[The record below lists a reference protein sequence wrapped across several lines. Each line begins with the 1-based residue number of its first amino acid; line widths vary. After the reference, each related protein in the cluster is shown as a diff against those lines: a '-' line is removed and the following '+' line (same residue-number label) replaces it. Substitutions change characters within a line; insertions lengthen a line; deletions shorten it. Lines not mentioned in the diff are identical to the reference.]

1 MTPDNLTPRQQRL
14 IALWEQHIGYEFE
27 TRNTESTLDTMV
39 PHACVNHIPVMTGG
53 RGREELRRFYGA
65 SVIPQMPPDTR
76 MTLIGRTVGHDRL
89 VDEMVFEFTHTLAM
103 PWLLPGIPPTGRHV
117 KVALVASVSFEGDR
131 LVSERIYWDQATVL
145 VQLGLLDPT
154 GLPVCGAE
162 STDKALDPSLPAR
175 QP

>member
-1 MTPDNLTPRQQRL
+1 M
-14 IALWEQHIGYEFE
+14 WEQHVGYEFE
-27 TRNTESTLDTMV
+27 TRDTESTLDTMV

-65 SVIPQMPPDTR
+65 SVTPQMPPDTR

-103 PWLLPGIPPTGRHV
+103 PWLLPGVPPTGRHV
-117 KVALVASVSFEGDR
+117 KVMLVASVGFEGDR
-131 LVSERIYWDQATVL
+131 LVSEHIYWDQATVL

-162 STDKALDPSLPAR
+162 STDKALDPALPAR

>member
-1 MTPDNLTPRQQRL
+1 
-14 IALWEQHIGYEFE
+14 
-27 TRNTESTLDTMV
+27 MV

-65 SVIPQMPPDTR
+65 SVTPQMPPDTR

-89 VDEMVFEFTHTLAM
+89 VDEMAFEFTHTLAM
-103 PWLLPGIPPTGRHV
+103 PWLLPGVPPTGRHV
-117 KVALVASVSFEGDR
+117 KVMLVASVGFEGDR
-131 LVSERIYWDQATVL
+131 LVSEHIYWDQATVL

-162 STDKALDPSLPAR
+162 STDKALDPALPAR

>member
-1 MTPDNLTPRQQRL
+1 
-14 IALWEQHIGYEFE
+14 
-27 TRNTESTLDTMV
+27 MV

-65 SVIPQMPPDTR
+65 SVTPQMPPDTR

-103 PWLLPGIPPTGRHV
+103 PWLLPGVPPTGRHV
-117 KVALVASVSFEGDR
+117 KVMLVASVGFEGDR
-131 LVSERIYWDQATVL
+131 LVSEHIYWDQATVL

-162 STDKALDPSLPAR
+162 STDKALDPALPAR